1 MLQPKLYTRVALT
14 RAIPEIHLKQDDTAI
29 YIDYLPVTEG
39 EPGAILEIFDALGE
53 SLTVVV
59 VSFSA
64 IAPYEMEK
72 TMLKEQITLALVNFA
87 QALVANQTDANSRER
102 IQQATERFL
111 AAYRGQ
117 SEVVYRS
124 VNEAKDALRY
134 AVVATLY
141 KTEEEISEIN
151 LLNPPKPSDPWQA
164 MFGMSADDADFEAE
178 MAKRDLEQISALDYE
193 ADCEADCEA
202 EDIGT
207 AYGILNAA

>member
-1 MLQPKLYTRVALT
+1 M
-14 RAIPEIHLKQDDTAI
+14 
-29 YIDYLPVTEG
+29 PVTEG

-117 SEVVYRS
+117 SEVVYLFIILSTRLKMLYAMLLLQLCTKQKRRL
-124 VNEAKDALRY
+124 AKSIFY
-134 AVVATLY
+134 T
-141 KTEEEISEIN
+141 
-151 LLNPPKPSDPWQA
+151 
-164 MFGMSADDADFEAE
+164 
-178 MAKRDLEQISALDYE
+178 
-193 ADCEADCEA
+193 
-202 EDIGT
+202 
-207 AYGILNAA
+207 